1 MSTKNVVF
9 NKLFKG
15 KTNLSKHKIKLSLAD
30 DINDAINLIAPL
42 IKDGEEY
49 DAKLR
54 DLGKR
59 IGDLAN
65 EAETTISMA
74 SAFLGVGYNGTEKVD
89 EVLENVRAKAAE
101 IGIDPTVIDGF
112 TQLDELAQIDYFR
125 IKGIEDAYFEEVKY
139 NTDDL
144 KAIIDNF

>member
-65 EAETTISMA
+65 
-74 SAFLGVGYNGTEKVD
+74 
-89 EVLENVRAKAAE
+89 
-101 IGIDPTVIDGF
+101 
-112 TQLDELAQIDYFR
+112 
-125 IKGIEDAYFEEVKY
+125 
-139 NTDDL
+139 
-144 KAIIDNF
+144 